1 MKNKTM
7 LFSSNGKLVKEIE
20 NDQLNFKSKLDLLTL
35 GETGIVDF
43 YTHVT
48 FIKKDNHLIGIEDKF
63 EHLEVYV
70 FDQLVFKGIGYYGN
84 SRHSSLYIMAEIE
97 GDIFKIYFK
106 GNAEENVSVLKNC
119 QLYQ

>member
-7 LFSSNGKLVKEIE
+7 LFSSNGKLIKEIE
-20 NDQLNFKSKLDLLTL
+20 NDQLKFKSELLTL
-35 GETGIVDF
+35 GETGVVNF
-43 YTHVT
+43 HTHVT
-48 FIKKDNHLIGIEDKF
+48 FIKKDNHSIGIEDKF

-70 FDQLVFKGIGYYGN
+70 FDQLVFKGIGYYGEA
-84 SRHSSLYIMAEIE
+84 RHSSLYIIAEIE
-97 GDIFKIYFK
+97 GDIFKIHFK